1 MENFTLLTFGDY
13 YNDGHGQYKYV
24 LAKVHSNIEEAE
36 RKLNEAYPNLYL
48 ASDYGDNTLNDV
60 AWKAL
65 TELGYT
71 GEQYADA
78 ADDRDYNNMTL
89 EEIRAYVDE
98 HGEVA
103 CISLVMDI
111 SIFLLNT
118 FGAGIEKVDY
128 KTRHYDNGYGCFW

>member
-1 MENFTLLTFGDY
+1 MENLTLLTFGDY

-24 LAKVHSNIEEAE
+24 LVKIHGDIEQAE
-36 RKLNEAYPNLYL
+36 RKLNEAYPDLYL
-48 ASDYGDNTLNDV
+48 ASDYEDNTLNDV

-65 TELGYT
+65 MELGYT

-78 ADDRDYNNMTL
+78 ADDSDYSNMTL

-98 HGEVA
+98 HGEGA

-111 SIFLLNT
+111 AIFLLNA
-118 FGAGIEKVDY
+118 FGAGIERVEY
-128 KTRHYDNGYGCFW
+128 EARHYNDGYGCFW